1 MRCYFS
7 ESLSSYFT
15 YVNTCKFTSI
25 FRSKLK
31 CGHLIV
37 QRAEK
42 LRLMSKT
49 VVNFTTNG
57 LKWGGSKFFFLF
69 TQPTLDA
76 FSTQWRRLVVSF
88 ASCHRCG
95 LKPGCGPLLLPHF
108 PDCQSQERWSR
119 CNCVN
124 LGCGPHLDHPP
135 APCSDVWCV
144 CGQ

>member
-31 CGHLIV
+31 CGDLIV

-42 LRLMSKT
+42 FRLMSKT

-57 LKWGGSKFFFLF
+57 LKGGGSKFFFSSHNL
-69 TQPTLDA
+69 LWMLSAHSGDA
-76 FSTQWRRLVVSF
+76 LWSVLHLVIAVAWNQGVDPFCLTSLTARVRRD
-88 ASCHRCG
+88 G
-95 LKPGCGPLLLPHF
+95 PGVN
-108 PDCQSQERWSR
+108 S
-119 CNCVN
+119 VN

-135 APCSDVWCV
+135 APCSEVWCV